1 MKKLLVGDIGGTNTF
16 LGISNSDKLLKVKEF
31 KTKDISIEDELNNFI
46 REDNISGI
54 CLGVAGPLINGD
66 IKLTN
71 VDKSLSSKKLSNS
84 TGLDVLLINDF
95 EAIGY
100 FIKKMNFNNSLVV
113 GAGTGLGRVSVF
125 DNVLSGE
132 SGREDFPFFSGEDKI
147 KDFFSKKL
155 KRHPRYEDLVSGK
168 GVVAL
173 KEYHS
178 KKKLSAKE
186 AHPSMIFMKKED
198 PINKRTI
205 SDFARFYGRFV
216 KNCAL
221 DSLPEHIFIA
231 GGIARKNPWIIDLD
245 EFKDEIKDLPKSPRI
260 SLITDKYAGVKGA
273 AFAFSHKN
281 I

>member
-16 LGISNSDKLLKVKEF
+16 LGISDSDKLLKVKEF
-31 KTKDISIEDELNNFI
+31 KTKDISIEDELNNFLL
-46 REDNISGI
+46 EDNISGI
-54 CLGVAGPLINGD
+54 CIGVAGPVIDGN
-66 IKLTN
+66 IKLSN
-71 VDKSLSSKKLSNS
+71 VDKSLSSKKLSLS

-100 FIKKMNFNNSLVV
+100 FLKKMGFDNSIAV

-125 DNVLSGE
+125 NKVLSGE
-132 SGREDFPFFSGEDKI
+132 SGGEDFPFFSSEDNI
-147 KDFFSKKL
+147 RDFFSKKL

-168 GVVAL
+168 GIIAL
-173 KEYHS
+173 KEYHL
-178 KKKLSAKE
+178 KKKLSAKD
-186 AHPSMIFMKKED
+186 AHPSMIFIKKD
-198 PINKRTI
+198 DIINKKTI

-221 DSLPEHIFIA
+221 DSLPDNIFIA

-245 EFKDEIKDLPKSPRI
+245 EFRAELKDLPKNPRI
-260 SLITDKYAGVKGA
+260 SLINDKYAGMKGA
-273 AFAFSHKN
+273 VFAFSHKN